1 MVNSPASAPRPIL
14 ETIHRA
20 DMVADMIADT
30 VVNMEEEKVADIGT
44 NMVADMEVD
53 KVPQDF

>member
-1 MVNSPASAPRPIL
+1 
-14 ETIHRA
+14 
-20 DMVADMIADT
+20 MVADMIADT